1 MWDEIFI
8 NIRQLPVQMRTTSSL
23 CRSVLVL
30 ISSSPCRLYFE
41 EQSFVGQVSIHS
53 FQGYFTHRGVTGS
66 AASSLWTSFR
76 KNLILKV
83 FEARFYR
90 GEYSNLMGTG
100 WWFVGWLADW
110 HSEEQQLW
118 WWQRL
123 FTRRHGREC
132 AWELEN
138 YNYTHRDRND
148 NFKGSIT
155 ASIWPSTVEGA
166 HVKQHSTTAN
176 WGLPEDAIL
185 NFTRWHCVR
194 QV

>member
-8 NIRQLPVQMRTTSSL
+8 NIRQLPVQMRTTSNL

-30 ISSSPCRLYFE
+30 ISPSPCRLYFE
-41 EQSFVGQVSIHS
+41 EQSFVGRVSIHS

-66 AASSLWTSFR
+66 AAASSLWTSFR

-110 HSEEQQLW
+110 LWATAAVMMTTIIYTTTRTGVCVGNGKLQLYASRSEW
-118 WWQRL
+118 
-123 FTRRHGREC
+123 
-132 AWELEN
+132 
-138 YNYTHRDRND
+138 
-148 NFKGSIT
+148 
-155 ASIWPSTVEGA
+155 
-166 HVKQHSTTAN
+166 
-176 WGLPEDAIL
+176 
-185 NFTRWHCVR
+185 
-194 QV
+194 